1 VKTAER
7 FQQYIHIPYYE
18 EEFLMKETI
27 NGYTKEEAMEKAFKI
42 GFESEKNRLS
52 CSQSSFHAITT
63 VLGYRNPQLFKSIVA
78 LQGGG
83 ADSGLNSCGAFCGPL
98 VVFGY
103 FFGRDYKLW
112 EQGEM
117 DLKASMLGQKLLKK
131 FQETYGSAICKDIQT
146 QCLGFPTQFLEGDV
160 FNEEAFNKFEAHEGH
175 ELVAPTVVGRAAA
188 WAVEILW
195 DELPKDQDIDLSSI
209 PSFEEA
215 EKRLKEK
222 IANLK
227 KE

>member
-1 VKTAER
+1 
-7 FQQYIHIPYYE
+7 
-18 EEFLMKETI
+18 MKETI
-27 NGYTKEEAMEKAFKI
+27 NGYTKKEAIDMAFKI

-98 VVFGY
+98 VAFGY
-103 FFGRDYKLW
+103 FFGRDYTLW
-112 EQGEM
+112 EKGEM
-117 DLKASMLGQKLLKK
+117 DLTASKLGQKLLKK

-146 QCLGFPTQFLEGDV
+146 SCLGFPTQFLDGDV
-160 FNEEAFNKFEAHEGH
+160 FNEEAFNKFEDHEGH

-188 WAVEILW
+188 WAIEILW
-195 DELPKDQDIDLSSI
+195 DVLPKDQDINFSSI

-222 IANLK
+222 IAKLK
-227 KE
+227 K

>member
-1 VKTAER
+1 
-7 FQQYIHIPYYE
+7 
-18 EEFLMKETI
+18 MKETI
-27 NGYTKEEAMEKAFKI
+27 NGYTKKEAIEMAFKI

-98 VVFGY
+98 VAFGY

-112 EQGEM
+112 EKGEM
-117 DLKASMLGQKLLKK
+117 DLKASELGQKLLKK
-131 FQETYGSAICKDIQT
+131 FQDAYGSAVCKDIQT
-146 QCLGFPTQFLEGDV
+146 QCLGFPTEFMKDGKFDED
-160 FNEEAFNKFEAHEGH
+160 AFNKFETHDGH

-188 WAVEILW
+188 WAIGILW
-195 DELPKDQDIDLSSI
+195 DELPKDQDIDFSKI
-209 PSFEEA
+209 PTMDEA
-215 EKRLKEK
+215 EKRLDKK
-222 IANLK
+222 ISGLR
-227 KE
+227 

>member
-1 VKTAER
+1 
-7 FQQYIHIPYYE
+7 
-18 EEFLMKETI
+18 MKETI
-27 NGYTKEEAMEKAFKI
+27 NGYTKKEAIDMAFRI

-98 VVFGY
+98 VAFGY

-112 EQGEM
+112 EKGEM
-117 DLKASMLGQKLLKK
+117 DLKASELGQKLLKK
-131 FQETYGSAICKDIQT
+131 FHETYGSAVCKDIQT
-146 QCLGFPTQFLEGDV
+146 QCLGFPTQFMKDGKFD
-160 FNEEAFNKFEAHEGH
+160 EEAFNKFEAHDGH
-175 ELVAPTVVGRAAA
+175 VLVAPTVVGRAAA

-195 DELPKDQDIDLSSI
+195 DELPKDQDIDLSKI
-209 PSFEEA
+209 PSLDEA
-215 EKRLKEK
+215 EKRLNEK
-222 IANLK
+222 ISNRR
-227 KE
+227 

>member
-1 VKTAER
+1 
-7 FQQYIHIPYYE
+7 
-18 EEFLMKETI
+18 MKETI
-27 NGYTKEEAMEKAFKI
+27 NGYTKDEAIEMAFKI

-63 VLGYRNPQLFKSIVA
+63 VLGYKNPQLFKSIVA

-98 VVFGY
+98 VAFGY
-103 FFGRDYKLW
+103 FFGRDYTLW
-112 EQGEM
+112 EKGEM
-117 DLKASMLGQKLLKK
+117 DLTASKLGQKLLKK

-146 QCLGFPTQFLEGDV
+146 SCLGFPTQFLDGDV
-160 FNEEAFNKFEAHEGH
+160 FNEEAFNKFEDHGGH

-188 WAVEILW
+188 WAVDILW

-209 PSFEEA
+209 PSFDEA
-215 EKRLKEK
+215 EKRLNDKMK
-222 IANLK
+222 NIK
-227 KE
+227 KK